1 MHLLNSSP
9 SCYGIALLMLLMI
22 FPYFASKKQL
32 IERILDFSRHQ
43 ITDCMAASNPTFR
56 ALYKPSEN
64 VANDGNVK
72 VHIPHADISI
82 FGFS

>member
-1 MHLLNSSP
+1 
-9 SCYGIALLMLLMI
+9 
-22 FPYFASKKQL
+22 
-32 IERILDFSRHQ
+32 
-43 ITDCMAASNPTFR
+43 MAASNPTFR

-72 VHIPHADISI
+72 VHIPRADISI

>member
-1 MHLLNSSP
+1 
-9 SCYGIALLMLLMI
+9 MI
-22 FPYFASKKQL
+22 FPCFASKKQL
-32 IERILDFSRHQ
+32 IEWILHFSRHQ

-56 ALYKPSEN
+56 ALYNSSEN

-72 VHIPHADISI
+72 VHIPHANISI